1 MTAEYDA
8 VTALMDWIID
18 AGNIVI
24 LTGAELSF
32 ESGLPDAG
40 DLSFNPDIKHFKNSR
55 EVRKEYW
62 AKMNEFYPRISSA
75 VPNAAHT
82 AIYELGILFNVSRI
96 LTQNTDGLQ
105 QKAGSENVLEL
116 YSSIHWVTCTQCGK
130 DHSMNE
136 VLSQIEK
143 GADIPKCSVC
153 AGDQLKP
160 PISFPGQP
168 LPHWEIREAW
178 MTLQNCDLL
187 IAVGANLDH
196 EPVASFP
203 FQTMDKGGRVA
214 IISETK
220 GSEDDFVN
228 AVIYGRCTQVLP
240 YIVKELKN
248 KTAVS

>member
-8 VTALMDWIID
+8 VTALMDWIMD

-24 LTGAELSF
+24 LTGPELSF
-32 ESGLPDAG
+32 ESGLPDVA
-40 DLSFNPDIKHFKNSR
+40 DLGFNPDIKHYKNSR

-62 AKMNEFYPRISSA
+62 KKMSEFYPRISSA

-82 AIYELGILFNVSRI
+82 AVYELGILFNVRKV

-105 QKAGSENVLEL
+105 QKTGSENVLEL
-116 YSSIHWVTCTQCGK
+116 YSSIHWVTCTECGK
-130 DHSMNE
+130 DHTMNE

-143 GADIPKCSVC
+143 GADVPRCSVC

-187 IAVGANLDH
+187 ISVGANLEH

-203 FQTMDKGGRVA
+203 LQIMNKGGKVA

-220 GSEDDFVN
+220 GPEDDFVN

-240 YIVKELKN
+240 YIVSELKK